1 MARYLCYHR
10 MRDESLGQGV
20 VVAGSELVV
29 RNVRIAG
36 RRTSVRLEQEMWD
49 ALHEISARERTSIH
63 DLCAQVFAAPRP
75 GGFTS
80 ALRVYIM
87 AYFRF
92 ASRYASSTARRTGST
107 ANAAAVERATAP
119 ATSAGEASNLSASR

>member
-1 MARYLCYHR
+1 MT
-10 MRDESLGQGV
+10 
-20 VVAGSELVV
+20 GSELVV

-63 DLCAQVFAAPRP
+63 DLCAQVFDAPRG

-87 AYFRF
+87 AYFRL
-92 ASRYASSTARRTGST
+92 ASHYRSTAKSTGST
-107 ANAAAVERATAP
+107 ANAAAVDRATVP
-119 ATSAGEASNLSASR
+119 ATSSGEALNLSASR